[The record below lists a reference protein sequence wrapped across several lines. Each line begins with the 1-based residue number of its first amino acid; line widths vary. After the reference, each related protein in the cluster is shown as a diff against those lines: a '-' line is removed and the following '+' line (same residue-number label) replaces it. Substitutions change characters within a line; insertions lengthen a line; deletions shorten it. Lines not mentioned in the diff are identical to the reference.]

1 MTCSATRRWARTN
14 PNPNRDPDP
23 NPNLNPDPDPDP
35 DPNQVGALRA
45 PAAAFLRVP
54 TESVDVRFA
63 HDAAPLDDAATA
75 EEVGLFSR
83 RRECR
88 VSIRQVRVVFHGM
101 PPAGARYGAVSTVAA
116 HGIRDSCES

>member
-1 MTCSATRRWARTN
+1 MIVHAEAIPRLSGGKASYRYLPATFDSTDVAR
-14 PNPNRDPDP
+14 
-23 NPNLNPDPDPDP
+23 
-35 DPNQVGALRA
+35 G
-45 PAAAFLRVP
+45 
-54 TESVDVRFA
+54 
-63 HDAAPLDDAATA
+63 DDAATA